1 MSMYRPSDCGTM
13 RFLPQSL
20 SARLLIA
27 MCGSILAAQLV
38 GTVGFVYDH
47 RVQSARWSA
56 IGWSVR
62 VTDVVRMLD
71 TMDASQRT
79 IALAAIG
86 DESVDPVQPSAMRA
100 SFNLNADAEFLR
112 FFRQRVEQL
121 KRNATP
127 IIISPAHSDF
137 KPDIELNTLPEFPA
151 TGPATF
157 YDVSVPFADGTLLKL
172 RLQVVDR
179 AIPSVMYHIYFYP
192 LLLLVA
198 LMVGSWVMAR
208 GITVPLSRLSSAA
221 DALGRG
227 LPQAPLATE
236 EGPRE
241 LRRAARAFNSMQ
253 DRLQRYLDSRTR
265 VVAAMSHDLRTPI
278 TRMLLRVEAVTDCAV
293 QLKLTQDLEEMQLLV
308 QGALDMLQG
317 LQSNEPIRPINIDAL
332 LIALRDDYHD
342 LGFPVMLGGSIRE
355 PLSARPQAWR
365 RLLTNLLDNCRKF
378 ASRAWLEVEEQA
390 HNVIFRVK
398 DDGPGIPEDLLE
410 RVLEPYFRVE
420 GSRSKATGGIGLG
433 LSIARDIAQAHG
445 GDLKLRNLTQGG
457 LEAIV
462 SVPRRD

>member
-1 MSMYRPSDCGTM
+1 
-13 RFLPQSL
+13 
-20 SARLLIA
+20 
-27 MCGSILAAQLV
+27 
-38 GTVGFVYDH
+38 
-47 RVQSARWSA
+47 
-56 IGWSVR
+56 
-62 VTDVVRMLD
+62 
-71 TMDASQRT
+71 
-79 IALAAIG
+79 
-86 DESVDPVQPSAMRA
+86 
-100 SFNLNADAEFLR
+100 
-112 FFRQRVEQL
+112 
-121 KRNATP
+121 
-127 IIISPAHSDF
+127 
-137 KPDIELNTLPEFPA
+137 
-151 TGPATF
+151 
-157 YDVSVPFADGTLLKL
+157 
-172 RLQVVDR
+172 
-179 AIPSVMYHIYFYP
+179 
-192 LLLLVA
+192 
-198 LMVGSWVMAR
+198 
-208 GITVPLSRLSSAA
+208 
-221 DALGRG
+221 
-227 LPQAPLATE
+227 
-236 EGPRE
+236 
-241 LRRAARAFNSMQ
+241 MQ

>member
-1 MSMYRPSDCGTM
+1 
-13 RFLPQSL
+13 
-20 SARLLIA
+20 

-47 RVQSARWSA
+47 RMQMARWSA
-56 IGWSVR
+56 IGWAVR

-71 TMDASQRT
+71 TMDAPQRT
-79 IALAAIG
+79 MALAAIG
-86 DESVDPVQPSAMRA
+86 DKSVDQEQRSAISA
-100 SFNLNADAEFLR
+100 SLNQNADAEFQR

-121 KRNATP
+121 KRKATP
-127 IIISPAHSDF
+127 ITISPAHPDF
-137 KPDIELNTLPEFPA
+137 KPDIELNTLPDFPA
-151 TGPATF
+151 TGPASF
-157 YDVSVPFADGTLLKL
+157 YDVRVPFADGTILKI
-172 RLQVVDR
+172 RLQLVDR
-179 AIPSVMYHIYFYP
+179 AIPSPMYHIYFYP

-198 LMVGSWVMAR
+198 LIVGSWVMAR

-227 LPQAPLATE
+227 LPQAPLAE

-241 LRRAARAFNSMQ
+241 LRRAAHAFNSMQ
-253 DRLQRYLDSRTR
+253 DRLRRYLDSRTR

-278 TRMLLRVEAVTDCAV
+278 TRMLLRVEAVSESAV

-317 LQSNEPIRPINIDAL
+317 LESNEPIRPINIDAL

-342 LGFPVMLGGSIRE
+342 LGFPVTLRGSIRE

-378 ASRAWLEVEEQA
+378 ASRAWLEVEEHT

-398 DDGPGIPEDLLE
+398 DDGPGIPEELLE

-445 GDLKLRNLTQGG
+445 GELLLRNLTQGG